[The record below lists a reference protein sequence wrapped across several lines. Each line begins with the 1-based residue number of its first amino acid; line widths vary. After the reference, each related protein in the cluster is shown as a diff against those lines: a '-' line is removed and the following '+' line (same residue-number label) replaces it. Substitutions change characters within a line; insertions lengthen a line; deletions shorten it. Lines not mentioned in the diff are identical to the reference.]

1 MGMLVCCTQFI
12 RIVGTGL
19 AFRLCPVSGLGK
31 LVLISAPLHV
41 SFANASGTLLIA
53 NFRMLFSSSEEPN
66 TASMAACLALIFES
80 IQESVDHSLRSSRR
94 YVTSTG
100 CV

>member
-1 MGMLVCCTQFI
+1 MLVCCTQFI

-19 AFRLCPVSGLGK
+19 ASRLCPVSGPGK
-31 LVLISAPLHV
+31 LVLIPAPPHV
-41 SFANASGTLLIA
+41 SFTNASGTLIA

-66 TASMAACLALIFES
+66 TASMAACLALIFEF
-80 IQESVDHSLRSSRR
+80 IQKSVDHSLRSSSR
-94 YVTSTG
+94 YVTRTG

>member
-1 MGMLVCCTQFI
+1 MTGL

-19 AFRLCPVSGLGK
+19 AFRLCPVSSLETDAYFG
-31 LVLISAPLHV
+31 SSS
-41 SFANASGTLLIA
+41 SFTNASGTLLIA

-66 TASMAACLALIFES
+66 TASMTACLPLIFES